1 MTEAVIVANARTAI
15 GTSFKGTLRATP
27 ATDLAEAVVAEVL
40 TRSGVDPQL
49 IDDIVLGEVM
59 QGGGNI
65 ARHTAVRLGLTG
77 IAGLADQRQCASS
90 LSSVAIA
97 AGSIRAGMDSAI
109 IAGGAESIS
118 TAPVI
123 RKQVDA
129 DTWDERWMPPSHPD
143 SPEAPNRDMSITVGW
158 NTAQQY
164 GITREQMDAWSVRS
178 HQRAIAGI
186 DEGQFTAEI
195 VPVKITGPD
204 GAVTVFD
211 TDEHPRRDSSLE
223 KLASLK
229 VLHPE
234 IEGFSITAGNASG
247 INDAAAAM
255 LVTSDSF
262 AEQNSL
268 TPLARVLGWAS
279 VGVDPAR
286 TGSGPIFSSRK
297 ALARV
302 GLSPADVDLWE
313 INEAFAVVPI
323 AAAQELGIDED
334 KINISGS
341 GCSLGHPVAASGSRM
356 LITLIND
363 LRRTG
368 GRVGVATMCA
378 GGGMGGTVVVELV

>member
-186 DEGQFTAEI
+186 DEGRFTAEI

-279 VGVDPAR
+279 VGVDPAQ

-302 GLSPADVDLWE
+302 GLSPTDVDLWE